1 MTAKMD
7 MRLVPDMKAVDTYAK
22 VRAHLDRRGFQD
34 IAVVQNGGV
43 NEVSETP
50 PDSVIVKA
58 QQRVYAEYG
67 IDAMLLPRMGGS
79 WPGSVFTAAPLRL
92 PAGHFGLGYGERAHA
107 PDEFC
112 VIDSTNPRIHGL
124 DDLVRSYVDI
134 LYALG

>member
-1 MTAKMD
+1 M
-7 MRLVPDMKAVDTYAK
+7 
-22 VRAHLDRRGFQD
+22 
-34 IAVVQNGGV
+34 
-43 NEVSETP
+43 
-50 PDSVIVKA
+50 IVKA

-79 WPGSVFTAAPLRL
+79 WPGSVFTGASLRL
-92 PAGHFGLGYGERAHA
+92 AAGHFGLGYGERAHA
-107 PDEFC
+107 PNEFC